1 MNRYKAA
8 GIQINPEHG
17 ISRSQLFRLMFLI
30 NDDTYEI
37 ISFDADNTICYFLF
51 SFTYYEEKIDGENLL
66 RFKDKFIEIANNIK
80 NETLDNI
87 YNFDDDLIYF
97 GY

>member
-30 NDDTYEI
+30 NDGD
-37 ISFDADNTICYFLF
+37 
-51 SFTYYEEKIDGENLL
+51 
-66 RFKDKFIEIANNIK
+66 RFKVCVNSK
-80 NETLDNI
+80 N
-87 YNFDDDLIYF
+87 
-97 GY
+97 